1 MLRLRFGL
9 AALVGVALLAG
20 SARADLTSSLKK
32 QSVNLQSASALA
44 FGPESILFIGDSA
57 GATIYAVATGD
68 EATGD
73 KKAPLNVDKID
84 TRVAEMLGV
93 TAKDIAISAMKVN
106 PATGNVFLAVRRKA
120 GPGAA
125 IFRVDRSGKVTEL
138 ALKDVPAA
146 SVQLP
151 NASEK
156 ARAQSI
162 TCMAYS
168 KDRLFVAG
176 LSNEEFAS
184 TLRAVPFPFQQADKG
199 AGIEIYHGSHGKFET
214 ASPIRT
220 FTVFD
225 ISGQANLLAAY
236 TCTPLVRIPVESL
249 KPGEKVKGATIAEL
263 GNRNTP
269 LDMVVYQKDG
279 KTYILMANTARG
291 VMKIQTEGIES
302 TEPIT
307 KHISDKAGLKY
318 DTVGD
323 LKDVEKL
330 DRLNDTMALVLVKGE
345 NDTRSLKSVA
355 LP

>member
-9 AALVGVALLAG
+9 AALLGVAVLAG

-57 GATIYAVATGD
+57 AATIYAVATGD
-68 EATGD
+68 QATGD
-73 KKAPLNVDKID
+73 KKAAMNVEGIDKL
-84 TRVAEMLGV
+84 VADMLGA
-93 TAKDIAISAMKVN
+93 TPKDIAISAMKVN
-106 PATGNVFLAVRRKA
+106 PATGNVYLAVRRAK

-125 IFRVDRSGKVTEL
+125 IFRVDRTGKVTEL
-138 ALKDVPAA
+138 ALKDIPAA

-156 ARAQSI
+156 QRAQSI
-162 TCMAYS
+162 TCMAFS

-184 TLRAVPFPFQQADKG
+184 TLRSLPFPFQQADKG
-199 AGIEIYHGSHGKFET
+199 SGIEIYHGSHGRFET

-220 FTVFD
+220 FTLFD
-225 ISGQANLLAAY
+225 VSGQASLLAAY

-249 KPGEKVKGATIAEL
+249 KPGEKVKGATVAEL
-263 GNRNTP
+263 GNGNTP

-279 KTYILMANTARG
+279 KTYILMANTKRG
-291 VMKIQTEGIES
+291 VMKIQTEGIEG

-307 KHISDKAGLKY
+307 KRVSDKAGLKY
-318 DTVGD
+318 ETVTD
-323 LKDVEKL
+323 LKNVEKL
-330 DRLNDTMALVLVKGE
+330 DRLNDTMAVVLMSGE
-345 NDTRSLKSVA
+345 NGSQMLKSVA

>member
-1 MLRLRFGL
+1 MLQPRLGL
-9 AALVGVALLAG
+9 AALIGVALLAA
-20 SARADLTSSLKK
+20 SAQADLTSSLKK
-32 QSVNLQSASALA
+32 QTVNLQSASALA
-44 FGPESILFIGDSA
+44 FGPESVLFIGDSA
-57 GATIYAVATGD
+57 AATIYAVATGD

-73 KKAPLNVDKID
+73 KKAPLSVENLESKIAD
-84 TRVAEMLGV
+84 MLGA
-93 TAKDIAISAMKVN
+93 TPKDVVISAMKVN
-106 PATGNVFLAVRRKA
+106 PATGNVFLAVRRSR

-125 IFRVDRSGKVTEL
+125 VLRVDRSGKITEVS
-138 ALKDVPAA
+138 LKDVPSA

-156 ARAQSI
+156 QRAQSI
-162 TCMAYS
+162 TCMAFS

-184 TLRAVPFPFQQADKG
+184 TLRAIPVPFQQADKG
-199 AGIEIYHGSHGKFET
+199 AGIEIYHGSHGRFET

-220 FTVFD
+220 FTLFD
-225 ISGQANLLAAY
+225 VSGQANLLAAY
-236 TCTPLVRIPVESL
+236 TCTPVVRIPVESL
-249 KPGEKVKGATIAEL
+249 KAGEKVKGTTIAEL

-291 VMKIQTEGIES
+291 VMKIQTEGIDS

-307 KHISDKAGLKY
+307 KHVSDKAGLKY
-318 DTVGD
+318 DTIGD
-323 LKDVEKL
+323 LKNVEKL
-330 DRLNDTMALVLVKGE
+330 DRLNDTMALVLVTGE
-345 NDTRSLKSVA
+345 NGSHNLKSVA

>member
-9 AALVGVALLAG
+9 AALLGVALLAG

-73 KKAPLNVDKID
+73 KKAPLNIEKID
-84 TRVAEMLGV
+84 SKVAEMLGV
-93 TAKDIAISAMKVN
+93 TTKDISISAMKVN
-106 PATGNVFLAVRRKA
+106 PATGNVFLAVRRTK

-125 IFRVDRSGKVTEL
+125 ILRVDRAGKITEL
-138 ALKDVPAA
+138 SLKDIPAA

-162 TCMAYS
+162 TCMAFA

-184 TLRAVPFPFQQADKG
+184 TLRAIPVPFQQADKG
-199 AGIEIYHGSHGKFET
+199 AGIEIYTART
-214 ASPIRT
+214 ASSRPPRPSAHSPCLTSAGRRIC
-220 FTVFD
+220 
-225 ISGQANLLAAY
+225 LLL
-236 TCTPLVRIPVESL
+236 TPAHRWYASRS
-249 KPGEKVKGATIAEL
+249 
-263 GNRNTP
+263 NR
-269 LDMVVYQKDG
+269 
-279 KTYILMANTARG
+279 
-291 VMKIQTEGIES
+291 
-302 TEPIT
+302 
-307 KHISDKAGLKY
+307 
-318 DTVGD
+318 
-323 LKDVEKL
+323 
-330 DRLNDTMALVLVKGE
+330 
-345 NDTRSLKSVA
+345 
-355 LP
+355 